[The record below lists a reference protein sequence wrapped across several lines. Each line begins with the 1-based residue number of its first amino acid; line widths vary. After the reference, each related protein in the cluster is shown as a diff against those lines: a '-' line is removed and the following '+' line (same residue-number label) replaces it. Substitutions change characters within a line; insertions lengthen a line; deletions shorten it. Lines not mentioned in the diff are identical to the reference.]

1 VEAVFE
7 TMSCAFGGLML
18 GHLVALLGLCSAY
31 VEQKDAAI
39 RVYVQPIST
48 QT

>member
-1 VEAVFE
+1 LEAVFE
-7 TMSCAFGGLML
+7 TMSWAFGGLML

-31 VEQKDAAI
+31 VEQKDATIWA
-39 RVYVQPIST
+39 YVQPIST